1 MIEATRLDG
10 KLVVVNADLIETV
23 EAVPDTVI
31 TLTTGR
37 KLVVMEPVAE
47 VVARVV
53 AYKQRIHCCLRPNP
67 PPSSPSGSVDRGE
80 EAGEEHK

>member
-1 MIEATRLDG
+1 M
-10 KLVVVNADLIETV
+10 VVNADLIETV

-37 KLVVMEPVAE
+37 KLVVREPVTE

-53 AYKQRIHCCLRPNP
+53 AYKQRIQGGFRPNP
-67 PPSSPSGSVDRGE
+67 PSFAPPESGGRGE
-80 EAGEEHK
+80 EVREESE